1 MGERLGNSSAQ
12 TGVNHGRVHSVFRSL
27 LRSLREMKISLIVAI
42 AAFIAIYLVLGIVS
56 VSTDALRNAINA
68 LPVAFRYIFSILY
81 ALGFVAGGFALT
93 MLVYL
98 IIRRRQSNSK
108 YLVEAVMVLFVFL
121 VSWGFKIA
129 VSVDVTRIA
138 YEAEFA
144 TPYSPSMSDITSI
157 ILSSFYAT
165 LGGFSFEGLSY
176 DLVGANIFYVAFYY
190 GSSIVAGLVS
200 ISVIASKAAYEFYS
214 RILLFFLKTTGKK
227 IYIFTALNEET
238 LNLANSLVEEDR
250 NLDRH
255 ANLIIFSGSAL
266 EPFDRHDPNCV
277 EVLSHGYIYWSVL
290 ARKKSE
296 KRKSILRTIGLRPS
310 RFGSTA
316 WESVTVF
323 AFDSDDDHIPNEEEN
338 MDYVLFDINNRIAR
352 MRALNQKR
360 IATSEDYFKCL
371 EEVESLNNEK
381 EDYESLAKTS
391 PQLVDQQRLDYLCKA
406 LRERQD
412 RIARYRG
419 AYVDILRDTDE
430 KRCAFIEKAAAAAV
444 RKGENVSDARYKA
457 DAMFEERMR
466 QKNNLGHTHVAY
478 YILTKRKI
486 DYQAYQ
492 DKIERMQ
499 EEYSKVFMHVDEES
513 IQKRAEVINL
523 QIEINKEENGDARK
537 NLMRALAK
545 KEDEQK
551 KRWKAAM
558 PFSVHVWNES
568 DAIAR
573 EAQSFVLEGQDDRI
587 VPRESQTWVWT
598 IGFGATGQ
606 AIAKAIYCF
615 SANVGRDG
623 VASRYLCD
631 VFDPDSVDKLITQVR
646 LDMPLAVCLSA
657 ETVRE
662 SLYNVYASRCTTI
675 YEKYY
680 SYYQDINVG
689 DILDEL
695 RGTPFVLRR
704 NPDDPLI
711 EGKTAYDPE
720 NMQTLMTALREE
732 LPLPCFV
739 FHSYAAG
746 AENMRNMF
754 FDLGGRSARAQGD
767 IPLQDN
773 PDHKSATPFELTS
786 ELMKDDAPTS
796 AHPTPYIEF
805 VDQKYPD
812 YIVIAAGDDYE
823 NIRIANSYVRH
834 FQHFATGHRITI
846 FVNIW
851 DDKNNNLLFG
861 FNRQGNDPDK
871 QKQIIDLGVVRLIIV
886 GNNEDIYKCSAILED
901 KNAMNFNAVYAEVA
915 NSLGEEERAKENKDY
930 NLKSHLFFKSRGAFT
945 DVSVPTKAITI
956 ATAKADTWDHL
967 SYKEQA
973 EAELKWRH
981 LPLWERVSSAE
992 AFRFAPVF
1000 YQMLKQ
1006 WRPEES
1012 EGVFFSNLARIEHQR
1027 WMRRHIVDGWIPKAK
1042 KDKASRYHNCI
1053 VPMAML
1059 SRYSICYDLFNV
1071 FLGISLQIGPKNIK
1085 KGFTGQVDSLRID
1098 SVKCQME
1105 NYLAAHYPRVTHN
1118 HRSLVRAYSFG
1129 FDEFGEAMAESLFVH
1144 SADARIENGES
1155 NHFLD
1160 NVFTEDAVQRGSLYR
1175 ACHQQAIVLS
1185 GLSATDIAGTS
1196 EAVIQARARLDESVM
1211 KKSFVARESPYAY
1224 QTGVSYPAYSFHPFA
1239 LDERSSGSVG
1249 SLFPSKEYLPDYIL
1263 LSLPEDALVPSY
1275 LRAIVAK
1282 LLRLAMDERLPDK
1295 EHRAITIFARVFDD
1309 EALAHAKKAIAN
1321 APSWIRVCFLRD
1333 FCDRSDEESNPK
1345 AKDYFR
1351 VKELLLSSA
1360 EIEDH
1365 IGDYE
1370 ANVTTYLLEPNPS
1383 RMVPVLRQSIET
1395 LFQDVQRFLEKPDSF
1410 SLPSSRA
1417 KKKSWEKTFEAERR
1431 TYEDAC
1437 AFGEQLARIAKDNAK
1452 CKEPVDWAEL
1462 CCHLAR
1468 LEHQRYV
1475 RSLIAD
1481 SWTFHEGAKV
1491 PKRRI
1496 ASDLLPLACLSGEAL
1511 HQSILYALLALA
1523 LYR

>member
-1 MGERLGNSSAQ
+1 MHN
-12 TGVNHGRVHSVFRSL
+12 VFRSL
-27 LRSLREMKISLIVAI
+27 LRSLREVKINLIVAI
-42 AAFIAIYLVLGIVS
+42 ATFIVIYLVLGIVS

-108 YLVEAVMVLFVFL
+108 YLVEAVMVFFVFL

-144 TPYSPSMSDITSI
+144 TPYNPSMSDITSI

-310 RFGSTA
+310 RFGSNA

-323 AFDSDDDHIPNEEEN
+323 AFDSDNDHIPNEEEN

-360 IATSEDYFKCL
+360 IASSEDYFQCL
-371 EEVESLNNEK
+371 EELESLENERN
-381 EDYESLAKTS
+381 DYESLANTS
-391 PQLVDQQRLDYLCKA
+391 PKLVDQQRLGYLRDA
-406 LRERQD
+406 IQERQS
-412 RIARYRG
+412 RIAFYRDK
-419 AYVDILRDTDE
+419 YQEILRNIE
-430 KRCAFIEKAAAAAV
+430 ERRRNFIEKAVAV
-444 RKGENVSDARYKA
+444 AKQKGENESDARFKA
-457 DAMFEERMR
+457 DALFEEKMR
-466 QKNNLGHTHVAY
+466 QKNRLGHAHVAY

-499 EEYSKVFMHVDEES
+499 EEYSKLFMHVDDES
-513 IQKRAEVINL
+513 VQTRAKAITLE
-523 QIEINKEENGDARK
+523 IEINKEENLDKRK
-537 NLMRALAK
+537 KLIRE
-545 KEDEQK
+545 KEVIEKDQK

-573 EAQSFVLEGQDDRI
+573 EAQSFVLEGKDDRI
-587 VPRESQTWVWT
+587 VPRESQTWAWT

-606 AIAKAIYCF
+606 AISKAIYCF
-615 SANVGRDG
+615 TSNVGRDG

-631 VFDPDSVDKLITQVR
+631 VFDPDSAEKLINQVR
-646 LDMPLAVCLSA
+646 LDMPLAVCLSSEVA
-657 ETVRE
+657 RE
-662 SLYNVYASRCTTI
+662 SLYDVYASSCTTI
-675 YEKYY
+675 YEKYF
-680 SYYQDINVG
+680 SNYQDANAG
-689 DILDEL
+689 DILEEL

-704 NPDDPLI
+704 HSGDPVI
-711 EGKTAYDPE
+711 EGKMAYDPE
-720 NMQTLMTALREE
+720 NIQTLMTALREE

-739 FHSYAAG
+739 FHNYAAG
-746 AENMRNMF
+746 ADRMRSMF

-767 IPLQDN
+767 LPTEETHGQKTAQI
-773 PDHKSATPFELTS
+773 FELTS
-786 ELMKDDAPTS
+786 EIMKEDAAPSTRPS
-796 AHPTPYIEF
+796 PYIEF

-823 NIRIANSYVRH
+823 NIRIANSFVRH

-861 FNRQGNDPDK
+861 FNRQGDDPDK

-915 NSLGEEERAKENKDY
+915 KSLDPKENAKGAEENKDY
-930 NLKSHLFFKSRGAFT
+930 NLKSHLYFKSKGVFS
-945 DVSVPTKAITI
+945 DVFVPTEAITI
-956 ATAKADTWDHL
+956 ATAKANTWDAL
-967 SYKEQA
+967 SYQEQK
-973 EAELKWRH
+973 EAELNWRH

-1059 SRYSICYDLFNV
+1059 NRYSICYDLFNV

-1085 KGFTGQVDSLRID
+1085 KGFAGQVDSLRID
-1098 SVKCQME
+1098 SVKRQME
-1105 NYLAAHYPRVTHN
+1105 SYLAAHYPRVTHN

-1160 NVFTEDAVQRGSLYR
+1160 NVFTEDAAQRGSIYR
-1175 ACHQQAIVLS
+1175 TCHQQAIVLS
-1185 GLSATDIAGTS
+1185 GLSATDIAATS
-1196 EAVIQARARLDESVM
+1196 EAVLQARAKLDESIM
-1211 KKSFVARESPYAY
+1211 KKSFVARESPHAY
-1224 QTGVSYPAYSFHPFA
+1224 QAGVSYPAYSFHPFA
-1239 LDERSSGSVG
+1239 LDERSSGSLG

-1263 LSLPEDALVPSY
+1263 LSLPEDAMVPSY

-1282 LLRLAMDERLPDK
+1282 LLRLAVDEHLPDK

-1309 EALAHAKKAIAN
+1309 EALANAKKAIAN
-1321 APSWIRVCFLRD
+1321 APSWIRVCFIRD
-1333 FCDRSDEESNPK
+1333 FRDKSDDEPNPK
-1345 AKDYFR
+1345 AIDYFR

-1370 ANVTTYLLEPNPS
+1370 ANITTYLLEPNPS

-1395 LFQDVQRFLEKPDSF
+1395 LFQDVQRFLEKPGSF

-1417 KKKSWEKTFEAERR
+1417 KKKSWEKIFEAERR

-1437 AFGEQLARIAKDNAK
+1437 AFGEQLSRIAKDNAK
-1452 CKEPVDWAEL
+1452 SKEPVDWAEL